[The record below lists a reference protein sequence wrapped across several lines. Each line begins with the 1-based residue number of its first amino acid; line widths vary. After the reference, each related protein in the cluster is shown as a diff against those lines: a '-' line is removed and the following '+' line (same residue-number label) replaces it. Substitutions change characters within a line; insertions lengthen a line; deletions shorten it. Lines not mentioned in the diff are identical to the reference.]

1 MHRVGLAFALL
12 LATGM
17 AASANDTF
25 KQLAGNWRGGG
36 TLDFANGAHE
46 RVNCRA
52 AYGVSGGSNLQLTI
66 RCASESYRIDL
77 VGSAQESNGRV
88 TGTWTEA
95 SRNVGGQL
103 SGTAQG
109 NSVRV
114 IASNPVFTASL
125 VLTTQGAKQSV
136 SIRSQD
142 PQSQIRGATLNLT
155 R

>member
-1 MHRVGLAFALL
+1 MYRTSVALALL
-12 LATGM
+12 LASGV

-25 KQLAGNWRGGG
+25 KQMAGNWHGGG
-36 TLDFANGAHE
+36 TLDYANGAHE
-46 RVNCRA
+46 RVTCRA
-52 AYGVSGGSNLQLTI
+52 AYNVQGGSNLQLAI
-66 RCASESYRIDL
+66 RCASESSRIDL
-77 VGSAQESNGRV
+77 TGSAQESGGRV
-88 TGTWTEA
+88 TGRWNEA

-114 IASNPVFTASL
+114 VASSPVFSASL
-125 VLTTQGAKQSV
+125 DLTTQGAKQSV

-142 PQSQIRGATLNLT
+142 PQSQIRGATLSLS

>member
-1 MHRVGLAFALL
+1 MHRVGLALALL
-12 LATGM
+12 LATGA

-52 AYGVSGGSNLQLTI
+52 AYDVKGGSNLQLTI

-77 VGSAQESNGRV
+77 VGNAQESNGRV

-114 IASNPVFTASL
+114 VASSPVYTASL
-125 VLTTQGAKQSV
+125 GLTTQGAKQSV

-142 PQSQIRGATLNLT
+142 PQSQIRGATLSLS